1 MIRLRYPQADKDRLM
16 LLQSCA
22 AQIAR
27 DVTDARA
34 YIPAALATAIQTH
47 IAVFAPAVTQ
57 AMNMRGQR
65 SVEVEEKQTAVS
77 ELERYVRDYWNVL
90 ERRIVREKLPRG
102 LFVEFD
108 LLLSGDDP
116 VGRSVTQL
124 LKYADNIVNGEAS
137 IVAKGYAP
145 MSNPSAAEV
154 AAKRAI
160 VSTESADVI
169 IADTAL
175 DEAQHTLEAARA
187 EADKLIRFVVAQL
200 DMALYGSDADDIRR
214 VKERYGFTYEG
225 ETATSTQLGASVD
238 SAPITP
244 EPEPPI

>member
-1 MIRLRYPQADKDRLM
+1 MIRLQYPRADKDRLM
-16 LLQSCA
+16 LLQSCDE
-22 AQIAR
+22 QIAR
-27 DVTDARA
+27 DVADGRA
-34 YIPAALATAIQTH
+34 YIPAALASAIQAH
-47 IAVFAPAVTQ
+47 ILILDPAVTR
-57 AMNMRGQR
+57 AMNLRGQR

-108 LLLSGDDP
+108 LLLGGDDP
-116 VGRSVTQL
+116 VGRAVTDL
-124 LKYADNIVNGEAS
+124 LKYADNIAEGEAS
-137 IVAKGYAP
+137 ITAKGYAP
-145 MSNPSAAEV
+145 MCNPSAAEV
-154 AAKRAI
+154 AAKRAA

-169 IADTAL
+169 VADTAL
-175 DEAQHTLEAARA
+175 DDAQHALEDARA

-214 VKERYGFTYEG
+214 IKQRYGFTFEG
-225 ETATSTQLGASVD
+225 ETAVVD
-238 SAPITP
+238 DPLAPITP